1 VDSKRFFLP
10 LREARARDADA
21 SATTTWRWLIEKELR
36 ELAASRS
43 YWLLLLVIGAL
54 VGHAFMNSVE
64 IYAEA
69 SGAGGGPAA
78 LSQGL
83 SPLEGIVVPTLGA
96 YDLAA
101 TLLLPFVV
109 IRLIAGDKETG
120 ALSLVLQAP
129 SRFASSIAAKAIALV
144 AAWLIAGT
152 AGAIALL
159 LWRSMGG
166 HLYGPET
173 WTVILGH
180 VLRGLLTIG
189 VAAAAGALAASAA
202 SAAIIALT
210 ATLGTWALDYVAAAR
225 GGAIEEIARYTPS
238 AALRVFEHGELRVA
252 TVLVL
257 VALAIGG
264 LAVAAAWMQ
273 EGRAVS
279 RRVIGTSAIVVVAA
293 LACTLFAQVRA
304 SSDVSEDRRNSFP
317 RADEAALR
325 AIDQPLT
332 ITVYL
337 AAEDP
342 RLTDLDRGVLAKLR
356 RVMKHV
362 TVVYAAQGRSGLFE
376 KPEEHYGEVYY
387 ELGGRRAM
395 SRSSTQ
401 EIVLETIYELAGRR
415 PPAPIAEAPYRGY
428 PLRANAPGAPWVF
441 FVVWPLVVIG
451 AWWSVSRPKIS
462 RLRSFGE

>member
-1 VDSKRFFLP
+1 MPSPEVH
-10 LREARARDADA
+10 A
-21 SATTTWRWLIEKELR
+21 SAAHASARTTWRWLIEKELR
-36 ELAASRS
+36 ELAASRA

-101 TLLLPFVV
+101 TLLFPFVV
-109 IRLIAGDKETG
+109 IRLVAGDKETG
-120 ALSLVLQAP
+120 ALSLMLQAP
-129 SRFASSIAAKAIALV
+129 SRFASSIAAKGIALM
-144 AAWLIAGT
+144 AAWLAAGG
-152 AGAIALL
+152 AGAVALL

-166 HLYGPET
+166 HLYAPET

-210 ATLGTWALDYVAAAR
+210 VTLGTWALDYIAAAR
-225 GGAIEEIARYTPS
+225 GGALEEIARYTPS
-238 AALRVFEHGELRVA
+238 AALRVFEHGELRVS

-257 VALAIGG
+257 CVLAIGG

-273 EGRAVS
+273 QGRPLS
-279 RRVIGTSAIVVVAA
+279 RRLTSASVAVLIVA
-293 LACTLFAQVRA
+293 LASTLFARIRV
-304 SSDVSEDRRNSFP
+304 SIDVSEDRRNSFP
-317 RADEAALR
+317 LADEAALR
-325 AIDQPLT
+325 AIDQPLA

-342 RLTDLDRGVLAKLR
+342 RLTDLERGVLAKLR

-362 TVVYAAQGRSGLFE
+362 TVAYGAKGRSGLFE
-376 KPEEHYGEVYY
+376 KPDEHYGEVYY
-387 ELGGRRAM
+387 ELGGKRAM

-401 EIVLETIYELAGRR
+401 EIVLETIYELAGRP
-415 PPAPIAEAPYRGY
+415 PPAPLAEDPYRGY
-428 PLRANAPGAPWVF
+428 PLRARAASAPWVF
-441 FVVWPLVVIG
+441 FAAWPLVVIVT
-451 AWWSVSRPKIS
+451 WWSVNRPKIS